1 MAKDS
6 VNIKTGM
13 TIKKETLDDGGK
25 VTKREF
31 FFPSLGQ
38 SAEAETMAE
47 ARKIAEAK
55 AKVKK

>member
-1 MAKDS
+1 MPGEK
-6 VNIKTGM
+6 VGIKAGI
-13 TIKKETLDDGGK
+13 TIKKETVDKGGK

-38 SAEAETMAE
+38 SVEAETMEE
-47 ARKIAEAK
+47 ARKLAEAK